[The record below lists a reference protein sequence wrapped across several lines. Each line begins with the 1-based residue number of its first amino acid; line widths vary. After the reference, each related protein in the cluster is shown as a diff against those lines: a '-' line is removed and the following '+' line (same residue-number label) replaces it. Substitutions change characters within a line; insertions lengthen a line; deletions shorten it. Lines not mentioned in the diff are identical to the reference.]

1 MTNATADFGPQEQ
14 RIDAPSPALA
24 KRPRSQGIWNVVY
37 PVVGV
42 AVLLGLWWLGGQILS
57 RNPATRGFAGLGPVP
72 TFQALFTMLGDGTIG
87 HATGS
92 SLYRVGIG
100 LAWSA
105 ALGLPIGIAFGLSRA
120 FRKASNLP
128 FQFLR
133 MISPLSWEPIA
144 VVAFV
149 TWDQAI
155 IFLVTMASVWSVVY
169 ATANGVSKIEPTWF
183 KIARNLGA
191 RPWQMLS
198 KIIVPAVAQDML
210 TGMRFAL
217 GIAWIVLVPAEFL
230 GVTSGLG
237 YAIEDARESLQ
248 YSHLGAMVFVIGVIG
263 FTVDSTFAW
272 LIRRYSWLR
281 ER

>member
-1 MTNATADFGPQEQ
+1 MSNSAADLAPQEQ
-14 RIDAPSPALA
+14 RIDAPSPVLA
-24 KRPRSQGIWNVVY
+24 RAPRSKVPALIY
-37 PVVGV
+37 PVAGV
-42 AVLLGLWWLGGQILS
+42 AALLALWWLGGEILYL
-57 RNPATRGFAGLGPVP
+57 NPDTRGFAGLGPGP
-72 TFQALFTMLGDGTIG
+72 TFRAVFTMLADGTIG
-87 HATGS
+87 QAAES

-100 LAWSA
+100 LAWA
-105 ALGLPIGIAFGLSRA
+105 AGLGLPIGIIFGLSRA

-144 VVAFV
+144 VLAFAA
-149 TWDQAI
+149 WDQSI

-191 RPWQMLS
+191 RRWHMLA

-237 YAIEDARESLQ
+237 YAIEDARETLQ

-263 FTVDSTFAW
+263 FSIDSTFAL
-272 LIRRYSWLR
+272 LIRRYSWVR

>member
-1 MTNATADFGPQEQ
+1 MSESVAGAGVQES
-14 RIDAPSPALA
+14 RADAPPAIRGRA
-24 KRPRSQGIWNVVY
+24 FRSRAGDVLY

-42 AVLLGLWWLGGQILS
+42 AVLLALWWVGGEVLYLNQ
-57 RNPATRGFAGLGPVP
+57 ATRTFAGLGPVP
-72 TFQALFTMLGDGTIG
+72 TFHALFAMLADGTIG
-87 HATGS
+87 HATAS

-100 LAWSA
+100 LSWSA
-105 ALGLPIGIAFGLSRA
+105 GLGLPIGIVFGLSKA
-120 FRKASNLP
+120 FRKASNMP

-144 VVAFV
+144 VLAFA

-191 RPWQMLS
+191 RPWHMLS

-210 TGMRFAL
+210 TGLRFAL
-217 GIAWIVLVPAEFL
+217 GVAWIVLVPAEFL

-237 YAIEDARESLQ
+237 YAIEDARETLQ
-248 YSHLGAMVFVIGVIG
+248 YSHLGAMVFVIGIIG
-263 FTVDSTFAW
+263 FAVDSTFAW
-272 LIRRYSWLR
+272 LIRRYSWVR

>member
-1 MTNATADFGPQEQ
+1 MSNPVADLAPQEV
-14 RIDAPSPALA
+14 DAPSPVLA
-24 KRPRSQGIWNVVY
+24 HAPRSKLPGVVY
-37 PVVGV
+37 PVAGV
-42 AVLLGLWWLGGQILS
+42 AALLALWWLGGEILYL
-57 RNPATRGFAGLGPVP
+57 NPGTRGFAGLGPVA
-72 TFQALFTMLGDGTIG
+72 TFQALFTMLVDGTIG
-87 HATGS
+87 QAAAS

-100 LAWSA
+100 LAWA
-105 ALGLPIGIAFGLSRA
+105 AGLGLPIGIIFGLSRA

-144 VVAFV
+144 VLAFAA
-149 TWDQAI
+149 WDQSI

-191 RPWQMLS
+191 RRWHMLA

-237 YAIEDARESLQ
+237 YAIEDARETLQ

-263 FTVDSTFAW
+263 FSIDSTFAW
-272 LIRRYSWLR
+272 LIRRYSWVR

>member
-1 MTNATADFGPQEQ
+1 MSNAAVPVAPGPQGV
-14 RIDAPSPALA
+14 DVPAPLRASKA
-24 KRPRSQGIWNVVY
+24 RSRARDIVY

-42 AVLLGLWWLGGQILS
+42 AVLLGLWWIGGTILYH
-57 RNPATRGFAGLGPVP
+57 NPATRSFAGLGPGP
-72 TFQALFTMLGDGTIG
+72 TFQALFSLVSDGTVV
-87 HATGS
+87 HAARS

-100 LAWSA
+100 LAWA
-105 ALGLPIGIAFGLSRA
+105 AGLGLPVGIIFGLSKS
-120 FRKASNLP
+120 FRKASNGP

-144 VVAFV
+144 VLAFAA
-149 TWDQAI
+149 WDQAI
-155 IFLVTMASVWSVVY
+155 IFLVAMASVWSVVY

-191 RPWQMLS
+191 RPSHMLT
-198 KIIVPAVAQDML
+198 KIILPAVAQDML

-217 GIAWIVLVPAEFL
+217 GVAWIVLVPAEFL

-237 YAIEDARESLQ
+237 YAIKDARETLQ

-263 FTVDSTFAW
+263 FTIDSTFAW
-272 LIRRYSWLR
+272 LIRRYSWVR

>member
-1 MTNATADFGPQEQ
+1 MNNSAADLIAQAQ
-14 RIDAPSPALA
+14 RVEAPSPAT
-24 KRPRSQGIWNVVY
+24 RPAARSRVPDVLY
-37 PVVGV
+37 PVAGV
-42 AVLLGLWWLGGQILS
+42 AVLLALWWAGGEILYL
-57 RNPATRGFAGLGPVP
+57 NPSTRGFAGLGPVP
-72 TFQALFTMLGDGTIG
+72 TFHAVVTLLADGTIG
-87 HATGS
+87 RAASS

-100 LAWSA
+100 LTWA
-105 ALGLPIGIAFGLSRA
+105 AVLGLPVGIVFGLSRS

-144 VVAFV
+144 VLAFAA
-149 TWDQAI
+149 WNEAI
-155 IFLVTMASVWSVVY
+155 VFLVTMASVWSVVY

-191 RPWQMLS
+191 RPSHMLT
-198 KIIVPAVAQDML
+198 KIILPAVAQDMF

-217 GIAWIVLVPAEFL
+217 GVAWIVLVPAEFL

-237 YAIEDARESLQ
+237 YAIEDARETMQ

-263 FTVDSTFAW
+263 FSIDSTFAW
-272 LIRRYSWLR
+272 LIRRYSWVR

>member
-1 MTNATADFGPQEQ
+1 MNESIAGLAPQAQRVDTA
-14 RIDAPSPALA
+14 SPALA
-24 KRPRSQGIWNVVY
+24 PLPRSKVPAAVY
-37 PVVGV
+37 PIAGV
-42 AVLLGLWWLGGQILS
+42 AALLLLWWLGGEILYL
-57 RNPATRGFAGLGPVP
+57 NPQTRTFAGLGPVP
-72 TFQALFTMLGDGTIG
+72 TFQAVFTMIADGTIG
-87 HATGS
+87 RAMAS

-105 ALGLPIGIAFGLSRA
+105 ALGLPVGIIFGLSRG
-120 FRKASNLP
+120 FRRATNLP

-144 VVAFV
+144 VLAFAA
-149 TWDQAI
+149 WDQSI
-155 IFLVTMASVWSVVY
+155 IFLVTMASVWSVIY

-191 RPWQMLS
+191 RRWHVLS

-237 YAIEDARESLQ
+237 YAIEDARETLQ
-248 YSHLGAMVFVIGVIG
+248 YAISVPWSSSSGSSVFP
-263 FTVDSTFAW
+263 S
-272 LIRRYSWLR
+272 IRR
-281 ER
+281 

>member
-1 MTNATADFGPQEQ
+1 MSNPAVHLGSQQERVETPAQVLAPKPKSRATD
-14 RIDAPSPALA
+14 I
-24 KRPRSQGIWNVVY
+24 IY

-42 AVLLGLWWLGGQILS
+42 AVLLGLWWTGGQILYMNS
-57 RNPATRGFAGLGPVP
+57 STRSFAGLGPGP
-72 TFQALFTMLGDGTIG
+72 TFAALWQLLHDGTVTR
-87 HATGS
+87 AAGS

-100 LAWSA
+100 LLWA
-105 ALGLPIGIAFGLSRA
+105 AGLGLPVGIIFGLSKG
-120 FRKASNLP
+120 FRKASNGP

-144 VVAFV
+144 VLAFAA
-149 TWDQAI
+149 WDQAI
-155 IFLVTMASVWSVVY
+155 IFLVAMASVWSVVY

-191 RPWQMLS
+191 RPSHMLT
-198 KIIVPAVAQDML
+198 KIILPAVAQDML

-217 GIAWIVLVPAEFL
+217 GVAWIVLVPAEFL

-237 YAIEDARESLQ
+237 YAIEDSRETLQ

-263 FTVDSTFAW
+263 FSIDSTFAW
-272 LIRRYSWLR
+272 LIRRYSWVR
-281 ER
+281 DR

>member
-1 MTNATADFGPQEQ
+1 MSDSVAELERPKQ
-14 RIDAPSPALA
+14 RADAPRAGPAPVA
-24 KRPRSQGIWNVVY
+24 RSRLPDVVY
-37 PVVGV
+37 PIAGVVI
-42 AVLLGLWWLGGQILS
+42 LLALWWVGGEILYL
-57 RNPATRGFAGLGPVP
+57 NPKTRTFSGLGPVT
-72 TFQALFTMLGDGTIG
+72 TFEALFTMLTDGTIG
-87 HATGS
+87 HAAAS

-105 ALGLPIGIAFGLSRA
+105 GLGLPIGIIFGLSRA
-120 FRKASNLP
+120 FRKASNMP

-144 VVAFV
+144 VLAFAA
-149 TWDQAI
+149 WDQAI

-191 RPWQMLS
+191 RPWHMLS

-237 YAIEDARESLQ
+237 YAIEDARETLQ

-263 FTVDSTFAW
+263 FSVDSTFAW
-272 LIRRYSWLR
+272 LIRRYSWVR